1 MRSTFQDYAQ
11 TESSKNLANTEIDV
25 DGSSGQITSPEKRQ
39 KLSGSCLR

>member
-11 TESSKNLANTEIDV
+11 TESSENPAETEIDV
-25 DGSSGQITSPEKRQ
+25 DGSSGQITSPEKGQ